1 MDVLLSLIEITNFVL
16 RKSVSNMLHTI
27 TQRTEVW
34 PYKILL
40 WHTSKYPTF
49 GLFERKQQL
58 VLTKRELAK
67 IKKQQVA
74 RTQRSSKRDTT
85 SVKGKLERITA

>member
-40 WHTSKYPTF
+40 
-49 GLFERKQQL
+49 
-58 VLTKRELAK
+58 
-67 IKKQQVA
+67 
-74 RTQRSSKRDTT
+74 
-85 SVKGKLERITA
+85 